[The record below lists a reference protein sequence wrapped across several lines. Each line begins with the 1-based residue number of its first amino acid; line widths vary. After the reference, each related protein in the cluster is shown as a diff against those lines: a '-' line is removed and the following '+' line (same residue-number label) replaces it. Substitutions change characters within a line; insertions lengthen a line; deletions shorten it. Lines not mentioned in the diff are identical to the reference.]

1 MREILFRGKRV
12 DNGEWVEGATLTVLY
27 QENTALTFMPQAG
40 EPVKADAMDSNDRIL
55 TSIYGNFYQV
65 IPATV
70 GQYTGLTDKNGKMIF
85 EGDIVS
91 IYTPCNEKHNI
102 GVISFGYYASGIPAI
117 FKTNLGFYIEWASE
131 DNINRI
137 DFGFWIQAYQDE
149 TEVIG
154 NIHDNP
160 ELLEV
165 KE

>member
-1 MREILFRGKRV
+1 MREILFRGKRI
-12 DNGEWVEGATLTVLY
+12 DNGEWV
-27 QENTALTFMPQAG
+27 
-40 EPVKADAMDSNDRIL
+40 
-55 TSIYGNFYQV
+55 YGNLIINKRLIETAYKISSQEGIDSGKSYIFSV
-65 IPATV
+65 DPKSI
-70 GQYTGLTDKNGKMIF
+70 GQFTGLTDKNGKKIF

-102 GVISFGYYASGIPAI
+102 GVIRFVYYASGIPAI

-137 DFGFWIQAYQDE
+137 DFAFWIQVYQDE

-160 ELLEV
+160 KLLEV
-165 KE
+165 TE